1 MKAGGRHAGAA
12 ALLAI
17 PALALVFAACGGQDA
32 ATITPAPAPTSDA
45 AAAVD
50 TGTPPPPPTP
60 DAGNPDDGGV
70 VFEPLPTD
78 LPAALVAKLSVKPY
92 VEETCVDATYT
103 GFPYPGVKQ
112 CTYNGGLKVTV
123 ADPIPGR
130 VAAWIVDSATLI
142 DTVASLKTR
151 DPASYEAALLVIAG
165 NVLGQSSRIFPLT
178 GQVDEGTVYT
188 FEKGVTKTCTTGCF
202 CRINSTSRQMWCSYA
217 AAVRGEV
224 EADCLARFGTQ
235 TFTTSWADFCLA
247 NHVAAWPK
255 NRNETFRA
263 RAYVAN
269 TTLKAR
275 FPTPATA
282 AAAEVIAALKTIFPP

>member
-1 MKAGGRHAGAA
+1 MKAV
-12 ALLAI
+12 ALC
-17 PALALVFAACGGQDA
+17 ALALALAACGGEDA
-32 ATITPAPAPTSDA
+32 GAIAPAPQPTADA
-45 AAAVD
+45 AVTRD
-50 TGTPPPPPTP
+50 SGGPLPEPTV
-60 DAGNPDDGGV
+60 DAGKPDDGGV
-70 VFEPLPTD
+70 MFEPLPAD
-78 LPAALVAKLSVKPY
+78 LPASLVAKLSVKPY
-92 VEETCVDATYT
+92 VEDSCVDATYT

-123 ADPIPGR
+123 ANPAPGR

-151 DPASYEAALLVIAG
+151 DPASYEAALLIIAG

-217 AAVRGEV
+217 AGVRGEV

-235 TFTTSWADFCLA
+235 TFTATWADFCLA
-247 NHVAAWPK
+247 NHVSAWPK

-269 TTLKAR
+269 NTLKAR

-282 AAAEVIAALKTIFPP
+282 AAAEVLSALKTIFPP